1 MSDNLKIQFIN
12 YDEYKP
18 YFNINYKFYN
28 NKDEYINKIIN
39 DIKDNLEKINNLNL
53 NKNYKKYYL
62 ELIKLLEKIKPNNVY
77 GQSASFLL
85 DKIKTLENNFK
96 NFDEIETS
104 KYIKDIISLNN
115 EIENLGKELSKE
127 STNKFINFNT
137 NISKLNNFLNEYE
150 KIKQSF
156 NNLNNHLYTLLNI
169 KKYNKDQI
177 KEFNEIK
184 ENFSLVSKDY
194 TGFTSLYNINDLIK
208 LSTNIYKEWIFD
220 NNKMGIGIKS
230 QILTNKIDN
239 INNLLNKLQ
248 FTNQNINDYS
258 KLLEES
264 NEIQNNITKIEN
276 DFLSENLNKTI
287 RTDKNKSIITQIQ
300 QINKKMLDTNITNI
314 TNNIKIINDKI
325 EKQSKSIFS
334 SFKKGKGLEEDNI
347 LYIIFIGILLV
358 LIFIV
363 ENYHNIIP
371 IYVTIISAI
380 IGSLT
385 ILYGIYK
392 LVKYKIYIKNTS
404 TI

>member
-28 NKDEYINKIIN
+28 KKEEYINKIIN
-39 DIKDNLEKINNLNL
+39 EIKENLEKINNLNL

-77 GQSASFLL
+77 GLSASFLL
-85 DKIKTLENNFK
+85 DRIKTLENNFK
-96 NFDEIETS
+96 KFDEMQIS
-104 KYIKDIISLNN
+104 KYIKDINSLNN
-115 EIENLGKELSKE
+115 EIDNLGKELSKE

-137 NISKLNNFLNEYE
+137 NINKLNNFLNEYE

-156 NNLNNHLYTLLNI
+156 NNLNNNLYTLLNI

-177 KEFNEIK
+177 IEFNKIK

-194 TGFTSLYNINDLIK
+194 TVFKSLYNINDLIK
-208 LSTNIYKEWIFD
+208 LSTNVYKEWIFD
-220 NNKMGIGIKS
+220 NNNMGIGIKS
-230 QILTNKIDN
+230 RELSDKIEN
-239 INNLLNKLQ
+239 INNLLNTMQ
-248 FTNQNINDYS
+248 FTNQNINEYN
-258 KLLEES
+258 KLLEVS
-264 NEIQNNITKIEN
+264 DEIQNNITKIAN

-287 RTDKNKSIITQIQ
+287 RTYKNKSIIDQIQ
-300 QINKKMLDTNITNI
+300 EINIKILDTNITNI
-314 TNNIKIINDKI
+314 IDKIKIIDDKL

-371 IYVTIISAI
+371 TYVTIISAI

>member
-248 FTNQNINDYS
+248 FTNQNINDYN

>member
-28 NKDEYINKIIN
+28 KKEEYINKIIN
-39 DIKDNLEKINNLNL
+39 EIKENLEKINNLNL

-77 GQSASFLL
+77 GLSASFLL
-85 DKIKTLENNFK
+85 DRIKTLENNFK
-96 NFDEIETS
+96 KFDEMQIS
-104 KYIKDIISLNN
+104 KYIKDINSLNN
-115 EIENLGKELSKE
+115 EIDNLGKELSKE

-156 NNLNNHLYTLLNI
+156 NNLNNNLYTLLNI

-177 KEFNEIK
+177 IEFNKIK

-194 TGFTSLYNINDLIK
+194 TVFKSLYNINDLIK
-208 LSTNIYKEWIFD
+208 LSTNVYKEWIFD
-220 NNKMGIGIKS
+220 NNNMGIGIKS
-230 QILTNKIDN
+230 RELSDKIEN
-239 INNLLNKLQ
+239 INNLLNTMQ
-248 FTNQNINDYS
+248 FTNQNINEYN
-258 KLLEES
+258 KLLEVS
-264 NEIQNNITKIEN
+264 DEIQNNITKIAN

-287 RTDKNKSIITQIQ
+287 RTYKNKSIIDQIQ
-300 QINKKMLDTNITNI
+300 EINIKILDTNITNI
-314 TNNIKIINDKI
+314 IDKIKIIDDKL

-371 IYVTIISAI
+371 TYVTIISAI